1 MFKVN
6 NKKGSRTAAVNVIR
20 MSLYLVS
27 FIVLKPATELKLH
40 TFTINGRERVCDE
53 VFISH

>member
-20 MSLYLVS
+20 VSLYLVS

>member
-20 MSLYLVS
+20 VSLYLVS

-40 TFTINGRERVCDE
+40 TFTINGREGVCDE
-53 VFISH
+53 VFI